1 VGLRRHDSL
10 GFAEL
15 ADLAIQPLPAILLQE
30 VLRDLLERGES
41 TGAHGPRFVL
51 ITGRQGDANKN
62 HRARTSSTTDQ
73 RIVRAQSSMHR

>member
-51 ITGRQGDANKN
+51 ITGRENANKK